1 MHCPN
6 CGRTTSPEQ
15 KFCRGCGM
23 SLEKVVQL
31 LSELSPSVRQAA
43 DGVREQQLRRLAER
57 AGMALLAGAGAF
69 FFLAV
74 CWAIILKIIIR
85 KGEWLEGGI
94 FLALLIALVGGGLLL
109 AYSASGRKPA
119 STPAPPTLPPNEPT
133 ARLLS
138 EPHFEP
144 VPSVTDRTTEL
155 LTVERRADT
164 KEMMQAE

>member
-6 CGRTTSPEQ
+6 CGHKISAEQ

-31 LSELSPSVRQAA
+31 LGELSPAVRQSAQGA
-43 DGVREQQLRRLAER
+43 REQQLKRLAER
-57 AGMALLAGAGAF
+57 AGTALLAGAGAV

-85 KGEWLEGGI
+85 KGEWLEGGM

-109 AYSASGRKPA
+109 SYSASARKSALALAPEPPA
-119 STPAPPTLPPNEPT
+119 LQPDEHT

-138 EPHFEP
+138 EPPLEP
-144 VPSVTDRTTEL
+144 VPSVTERTTEL

-164 KEMMQAE
+164 TEVN